1 MAFEPKPHKHLIHIL
16 KTTSNPNFTLFLGA
30 GASVTSGVSHAGEL
44 IKQWRAAYSNM
55 YPKKDIEK
63 EHWYDKPTEYSELF
77 ETLYDQ
83 PSQRREFIE
92 SCLKDAVPSWGYIYL
107 SNLLKNNIFNTVFTT
122 NFDDLVNEACYSF
135 STDLKP
141 LVSAHD
147 SSISSVRLTSPRP
160 KIIKLHGDFLFDNI
174 KNTVRELE
182 SLEDNMRAKFRQY
195 ASEFG
200 MIVIGYA
207 GNDRS
212 IMETLNTLLRHDSN
226 FPHGIYWCVMKG
238 TAQHEL
244 AKELEELTRF
254 PRFHIIEI
262 DGFDEFLADIHHEL
276 GLKIQAEVSEPY
288 QHLANRLDSFV
299 KRNGTNENG
308 EHQHP
313 SINKDIQQLKDHL
326 TKVHSAIGMFE
337 TVEKIMENSDLKDIR
352 EASNMP
358 QLIEELSSE
367 IKPFINRHTE
377 EVHLISTPNALLA
390 EFAANDKNYKEA
402 YKLSQ
407 AALNNRVTI
416 ESISTF
422 MRALIKLD
430 KLDEFEHV
438 TSMLEN
444 IKSLSD
450 RQAQRLISVAVELMD
465 DKKHLDKAEYLL
477 NFVKSKPH
485 SEEVDTYADLNLALI
500 DKLQE
505 KELSDDLID
514 SLNGHLKNTID
525 SNDHWLTFGIS
536 LILNNEDVVMEAAA
550 AMDQSDLTHILI
562 QEMPISSLISPEL
575 YDKLSLLVDY
585 EEELSD
591 IPTETEASIDST
603 EATCSVKN
611 INVSDASND
620 NESDSSKTE
629 TEVVDTTVTLIDK
642 GA

>member
-55 YPKKDIEK
+55 YPQKNIE
-63 EHWYDKPTEYSELF
+63 EEYWYDKPTEYSELF

-92 SCLKDAVPSWGYIYL
+92 SCIKDAIPSWGYIYL
-107 SNLLKNNIFNTVFTT
+107 SNLLKNNVFNTVFTT
-122 NFDDLVNEACYSF
+122 NFDDLINEACYSF

-238 TAQHEL
+238 TVQSDL

-276 GLKIQAEVSEPY
+276 GLEIQAEVSEPY
-288 QHLANRLDSFV
+288 KHLANRLDSFV
-299 KRNGTNENG
+299 KRNGTNDNG
-308 EHQHP
+308 EHEHP
-313 SINKDIQQLKDHL
+313 SINKDIQKLKDHL

-337 TVEKIMENSDLKDIR
+337 TIEKIIENSGLKGVP
-352 EASNMP
+352 EASDMH
-358 QLIEELSSE
+358 QLIEELASE
-367 IKPFINRHTE
+367 IKPLVNKNTE
-377 EVHLISTPNALLA
+377 EIHLISTPNALLA
-390 EFAANDKNYKEA
+390 EFAANDKNYKDA
-402 YKLSQ
+402 YKLSK
-407 AALNNRVTI
+407 AALENRITI

-422 MRALIKLD
+422 MRALLNLG
-430 KLDEFEHV
+430 KLDEFGEI
-438 TSMLEN
+438 TSMLES

-450 RQAQRLISVAVELMD
+450 RQAQRLISVAVELME
-465 DKKHLDKAEYLL
+465 KKEHIGKAEYLL

-485 SEEVDTYADLNLALI
+485 SEEVDTYVDLNLALI
-500 DKLQE
+500 DRLQDQE
-505 KELSDDLID
+505 VSEDLVD
-514 SLNGHLKNTID
+514 SLNNHLKNTID
-525 SNDHWLTFGIS
+525 SNDHWLTFGVS

-550 AMDQSDLTHILI
+550 AMSQDDLTHILI
-562 QEMPISSLISPEL
+562 QEMPISSLISQEL
-575 YDKLSLLVDY
+575 YDKLSLLVET
-585 EEELSD
+585 EEELPDSPSESCD
-591 IPTETEASIDST
+591 LLDST
-603 EATCSVKN
+603 DTNCSVEN
-611 INVSDASND
+611 ITVSDASND
-620 NESDSSKTE
+620 SE
-629 TEVVDTTVTLIDK
+629 TGKKVASTTVTLIDK
-642 GA
+642 GV

>member
-55 YPKKDIEK
+55 YPQKNIEK
-63 EHWYDKPTEYSELF
+63 EYWYDKPTEYSELF

-92 SCLKDAVPSWGYIYL
+92 SCIKDAIPSWGYIYL
-107 SNLLKNNIFNTVFTT
+107 SNLLKNNVFNTVFTT
-122 NFDDLVNEACYSF
+122 NFDDLINEACYSF

-238 TAQHEL
+238 TVQGDL

-276 GLKIQAEVSEPY
+276 GLEIQAEVSEPY
-288 QHLANRLDSFV
+288 KHLANRLDSFV
-299 KRNGTNENG
+299 KRNGTNDNG
-308 EHQHP
+308 EHEHP
-313 SINKDIQQLKDHL
+313 SISKDIQKLKDHL

-337 TVEKIMENSDLKDIR
+337 TVEKIIENSGLKGVP
-352 EASNMP
+352 EASDMP
-358 QLIEELSSE
+358 QLIEELTSE
-367 IKPFINRHTE
+367 IKPLVNKNTE
-377 EVHLISTPNALLA
+377 EIHLISTPNALLA

-402 YKLSQ
+402 YKLSK
-407 AALNNRVTI
+407 AALENRITI

-422 MRALIKLD
+422 IRALLNLG
-430 KLDEFEHV
+430 KLDEFGEI
-438 TSMLEN
+438 TSMLES

-450 RQAQRLISVAVELMD
+450 RQAQRLISVAVELME
-465 DKKHLDKAEYLL
+465 KKEHMGKAEYLL

-485 SEEVDTYADLNLALI
+485 SEEVDTYVDLNLALI
-500 DKLQE
+500 DRLQDQE
-505 KELSDDLID
+505 VSEDLVD
-514 SLNGHLKNTID
+514 SLNNHLKNTID
-525 SNDHWLTFGIS
+525 SNDHWLTFGVS
-536 LILNNEDVVMEAAA
+536 LILDNEDVVMEAAA
-550 AMDQSDLTHILI
+550 AMSQDDLTHILI
-562 QEMPISSLISPEL
+562 QEMPISSLISQEL
-575 YDKLSLLVDY
+575 YDKLSLLVET
-585 EEELSD
+585 EEELPDSPSESCD
-591 IPTETEASIDST
+591 LLDST
-603 EATCSVKN
+603 DTNCSVEN
-611 INVSDASND
+611 ITVSDASND
-620 NESDSSKTE
+620 SE
-629 TEVVDTTVTLIDK
+629 TDETGKKVASTT
-642 GA
+642 

>member
-16 KTTSNPNFTLFLGA
+16 KTTSTPNFTLFLGA

-55 YPKKDIEK
+55 YPQKNIE
-63 EHWYDKPTEYSELF
+63 EEYWYDKPTEYSELF

-83 PSQRREFIE
+83 PSQRRDFIE
-92 SCLKDAVPSWGYIYL
+92 SCIKDAIPSWGYIYL
-107 SNLLKNNIFNTVFTT
+107 SNLLKNNVFNTVFTT
-122 NFDDLVNEACYSF
+122 NFDDLINEACYSF

-238 TAQHEL
+238 TVQSDL

-276 GLKIQAEVSEPY
+276 GLEIQAEVSEPY
-288 QHLANRLDSFV
+288 KHLANRLDSFV
-299 KRNGTNENG
+299 KRNGTNDNG
-308 EHQHP
+308 EHEHP
-313 SINKDIQQLKDHL
+313 SINKDIQKLKDHL

-337 TVEKIMENSDLKDIR
+337 TVEKIIENSGLKGVPKSS
-352 EASNMP
+352 EMP
-358 QLIEELSSE
+358 QLIEALTSE
-367 IKPFINRHTE
+367 IQPFVNKSTE
-377 EVHLISTPNALLA
+377 EIHLISTPNALLA

-402 YKLSQ
+402 YKLSK
-407 AALNNRVTI
+407 AALENRITI

-422 MRALIKLD
+422 IRALLKLG
-430 KLDEFEHV
+430 KLDEFGEV
-438 TSMLEN
+438 TSMLES

-450 RQAQRLISVAVELMD
+450 RQAQRLISVAVELME
-465 DKKHLDKAEYLL
+465 KKEHIGKAAYLL
-477 NFVKSKPH
+477 NFLKSKPH
-485 SEEVDTYADLNLALI
+485 SEEVDTYIDLNLALI
-500 DKLQE
+500 DRLQDQE
-505 KELSDDLID
+505 MSGELVD
-514 SLNGHLKNTID
+514 SLNNHLKNTID

-536 LILNNEDVVMEAAA
+536 LILENEDVVMEAAA
-550 AMDQSDLTHILI
+550 AMSQDELTHILI
-562 QEMPISSLISPEL
+562 KEMPISSLISQEL
-575 YDKLSLLVDY
+575 YDKLSLLVEA
-585 EEELSD
+585 EEELPDSPIESCD
-591 IPTETEASIDST
+591 LPDPTDTN
-603 EATCSVKN
+603 CSVE
-611 INVSDASND
+611 IITVSDASND
-620 NESDSSKTE
+620 GETDKTGK
-629 TEVVDTTVTLIDK
+629 EV
-642 GA
+642 G

>member
-55 YPKKDIEK
+55 YPQKNIE
-63 EHWYDKPTEYSELF
+63 EEYWYDKPTEYSELF

-92 SCLKDAVPSWGYIYL
+92 SCIKDAIPSWGYIYL
-107 SNLLKNNIFNTVFTT
+107 SNLLKNNVFNTVFTT
-122 NFDDLVNEACYSF
+122 NFDDLINEACYSF

-238 TAQHEL
+238 TVQSDL

-276 GLKIQAEVSEPY
+276 GLEIQAEVSEPY
-288 QHLANRLDSFV
+288 KHLANRLDSFV
-299 KRNGTNENG
+299 KRNGTNDNG
-308 EHQHP
+308 EHEHP
-313 SINKDIQQLKDHL
+313 SINKDIQKLKDHL

-337 TVEKIMENSDLKDIR
+337 TIEKIIENSGLKGVP
-352 EASNMP
+352 EASDMH
-358 QLIEELSSE
+358 QLIEELASE
-367 IKPFINRHTE
+367 IKPLVNKNTE
-377 EVHLISTPNALLA
+377 EIHLISTPNALLA
-390 EFAANDKNYKEA
+390 EFAANDKNYKDA
-402 YKLSQ
+402 YKLSK
-407 AALNNRVTI
+407 AALENRITI

-422 MRALIKLD
+422 MRALLNLG
-430 KLDEFEHV
+430 KLDEFGEI
-438 TSMLEN
+438 TSMLES

-450 RQAQRLISVAVELMD
+450 RQAQRLISVAVELME
-465 DKKHLDKAEYLL
+465 KKEHIGKAEYLL

-485 SEEVDTYADLNLALI
+485 SEEVDTYVDLNLALI
-500 DKLQE
+500 DRLQGQE
-505 KELSDDLID
+505 VSEDLVD
-514 SLNGHLKNTID
+514 SLNNHLKNTID
-525 SNDHWLTFGIS
+525 SNDHWLTFGVS

-550 AMDQSDLTHILI
+550 AMSQDDLTHILI
-562 QEMPISSLISPEL
+562 QEMPISSLISQEL
-575 YDKLSLLVDY
+575 YDKLSLLVET
-585 EEELSD
+585 EEELPDSPSESCD
-591 IPTETEASIDST
+591 LLDST
-603 EATCSVKN
+603 DTNCSVEN
-611 INVSDASND
+611 ITVSDASND
-620 NESDSSKTE
+620 SE
-629 TEVVDTTVTLIDK
+629 TGKKVASTTVTLIDK
-642 GA
+642 GV